1 MLYLPKNCLLK
12 YIHQRNNQKLNQKAW
27 QIETQSSCDSNKSF
41 TSINKC
47 FHIWLFIL
55 LLDWKC
61 QSYKRNLRFLCFF
74 FFFFSHK
81 YMRKKNHTCQKCLH
95 LTLQFNSDCRWES
108 FNDTN
113 GEKSSLTYPRALK
126 GNYNVKIHSS
136 AKVNAETLVCYSVY
150 RPLKGTKRE
159 RGNEDIYSKIF
170 TK

>member
-1 MLYLPKNCLLK
+1 
-12 YIHQRNNQKLNQKAW
+12 
-27 QIETQSSCDSNKSF
+27 
-41 TSINKC
+41 
-47 FHIWLFIL
+47 
-55 LLDWKC
+55 
-61 QSYKRNLRFLCFF
+61 
-74 FFFFSHK
+74 
-81 YMRKKNHTCQKCLH
+81 MRKKNHTCQKCLH

>member
-12 YIHQRNNQKLNQKAW
+12 YSHQRNNQKLNQKAW

-47 FHIWLFIL
+47 FHIWLSSFWTENVSQIKGIL
-55 LLDWKC
+55 GLV
-61 QSYKRNLRFLCFF
+61 FF
-74 FFFFSHK
+74 VVFSQVHE
-81 YMRKKNHTCQKCLH
+81 KKNHTCQKCLH

-136 AKVNAETLVCYSVY
+136 AKVNAETLVFYSVY
-150 RPLKGTKRE
+150 SPLKGTKRE

>member
-1 MLYLPKNCLLK
+1 MIRKYILTHKDKNNGCYIYKKKTFLLQ

-27 QIETQSSCDSNKSF
+27 QIETQSSFDSNKSF

-61 QSYKRNLRFLCFF
+61 QSDKRNLRLN
-74 FFFFSHK
+74 FFSQVHE
-81 YMRKKNHTCQKCLH
+81 KKNHTCQKCLH

-113 GEKSSLTYPRALK
+113 GEKSSLTYPSALK

-136 AKVNAETLVCYSVY
+136 AKVNAETPVYYSVY
-150 RPLKGTKRE
+150 TPLRGT
-159 RGNEDIYSKIF
+159 
-170 TK
+170 